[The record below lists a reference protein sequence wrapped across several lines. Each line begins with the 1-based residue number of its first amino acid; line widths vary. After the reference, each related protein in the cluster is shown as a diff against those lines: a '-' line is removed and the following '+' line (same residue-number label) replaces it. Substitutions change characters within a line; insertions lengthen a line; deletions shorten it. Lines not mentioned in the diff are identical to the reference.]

1 MATPPP
7 SPEHTLRVHQKPVFT
22 VFVSSDNER
31 IYSGDGKGRVVITST
46 RSFRAIADWEAHKE
60 GLLGIEECADHV
72 ITHGRDNKIHVWHR
86 PTESVSIR
94 QGGAASLTD
103 QPPPPLRYSLDVNA
117 LNFCRFSLLPSPSS
131 GGDVTAL
138 IAVPNLVESALV
150 GFTSRRLQL
159 SCEPAF

>member
-1 MATPPP
+1 MHHILTIAP
-7 SPEHTLRVHQKPVFT
+7 SNRGLDSPQGGLAWYRGIWRACYYVRFL
-22 VFVSSDNER
+22 SSML
-31 IYSGDGKGRVVITST
+31 Y
-46 RSFRAIADWEAHKE
+46 
-60 GLLGIEECADHV
+60 GINDTTHLFAS
-72 ITHGRDNKIHVWHR
+72 HGRDNKIHLWQR

-131 GGDVTAL
+131 DTAL

-150 GFTSRRLQL
+150 GFANRHPQL
-159 SCEPAF
+159 SCERAL